1 MAFFLSLFDAKS
13 RPIRTF
19 VPNYFSDLK
28 LNCMKTISRFLSFPL
43 LVISMFMIASSCQKE
58 AGNNDTI
65 PPDQTRYSVY
75 LTDDPVDFEHV
86 FVDIQKV
93 EVKLDTCRR
102 NSDDDHDRPGC
113 DDDHDSS
120 DVNCNV
126 WQTLDINAGVYDLLQ
141 LRNGVDTLLANGLA
155 LHGKIERIKITLGT
169 NNSVVVDS
177 TTYPLQLV
185 NNQDFVYINIRRE
198 HLDSVSSNDLQFF
211 LDFSL
216 SHSIRFF
223 NGSYWLKPV
232 IKPFGRHSTG
242 EIEGK
247 VRPVHSH
254 GWIKAYNATDTFYA
268 KSWNEGKFKIRG
280 LRPGNYSVF
289 IDGINGYQDTVISN
303 VEVRRHDDTDIGT
316 IQLHQ

>member
-1 MAFFLSLFDAKS
+1 
-13 RPIRTF
+13 
-19 VPNYFSDLK
+19 
-28 LNCMKTISRFLSFPL
+28 MKTISRFFSFLVL
-43 LVISMFMIASSCQKE
+43 LLAVIVTVVSCQKE
-58 AGNNDTI
+58 DNGNGTI
-65 PPDQTRYSVY
+65 PVNQTKYSVY
-75 LTDDPVDFEHV
+75 LTDDPSDYEHV
-86 FVDIQKV
+86 FVDIQKI
-93 EVKLDTCRR
+93 EVKLDTCRS

-113 DDDHDSS
+113 DDDHDRA
-120 DVNCNV
+120 DTNCTV
-126 WQTLDINAGVYDLLQ
+126 WQTLNINAGVYDLLQ
-141 LRNGVDTLLANGLA
+141 LRNGVDTLLATGLT
-155 LHGKIERIKITLGT
+155 LNGKIERIKITLGT

-185 NNQDFVYINIRRE
+185 NNQNFVYINIKKE

-216 SHSIRFF
+216 SHSIKFI
-223 NGSYWLKPV
+223 NGTYWLKPV

-268 KSWNEGKFKIRG
+268 RSWHEGEFKIRG
-280 LRPGNYSVF
+280 LRQGIYSVF
-289 IDGINGYQDTVISN
+289 IDGINGYQDTVINN
-303 VEVRRHDDTDIGT
+303 VDVRRYDDTDIGT